1 MKTLPAPRPEPI
13 TARQGLALAF
23 AMGVGVLLQG
33 GCALATP
40 PAATDTTL
48 RLRLI
53 ALNDLHGHLE
63 TSNLTLSLADP
74 AQPGRSLRVP
84 VGGAA
89 ALAGMI
95 TTLRAGAPH
104 SVVVSSGDAIGA
116 APLVSTLFRHESTIE
131 VLNQIGLDV
140 ATVGNHEFDAG
151 RAELQRVVGGG
162 CAANQVGSAIRSCA
176 LHDYAGA
183 RFPVISANVEA
194 ADRSTLFAP
203 TWVREVDGVKVG
215 FIGAVTHA
223 TPSIVVPSGVAG
235 LHFGDEAK
243 AINRAAAALKAQGVH
258 ALVATVHEGGEIG
271 APGEPADWND
281 SRCPGFRGHIVEM
294 ARHITPDVGVL
305 LTAHTHQGYRC
316 IVDGRPIVQA
326 TSYGRGLSVIDLVL
340 DRATGRIDPMRT
352 QSRNLPVLNERTPGE
367 LRESLAAAQPAPY
380 GQVLREARP
389 SATVAQ
395 QVAAY
400 VALSSQVAGQ
410 PAGRIAG
417 SFDRRGRTDS
427 AAGRLVADA
436 QWAATRDAAR
446 GGAQVAL
453 MNPGGIRTDL
463 LCAGTPPCAVS
474 YGEAFAMQPFG
485 NSLVVMTLSGAELK
499 ALLESQQPQGR
510 DKPSFL
516 APSQGLSYRWLASAP
531 AGQRVADLRLN
542 GVPVAPGAELRVTV
556 NSFMADGG
564 DGFRLLRQGRNRLG
578 GELDLDALIAHLAGN
593 PAPQATAR
601 IEWVD

>member
-1 MKTLPAPRPEPI
+1 M
-13 TARQGLALAF
+13 
-23 AMGVGVLLQG
+23 
-33 GCALATP
+33 
-40 PAATDTTL
+40 
-48 RLRLI
+48 
-53 ALNDLHGHLE
+53 
-63 TSNLTLSLADP
+63 
-74 AQPGRSLRVP
+74 
-84 VGGAA
+84 
-89 ALAGMI
+89 
-95 TTLRAGAPH
+95 
-104 SVVVSSGDAIGA
+104 
-116 APLVSTLFRHESTIE
+116 
-131 VLNQIGLDV
+131 
-140 ATVGNHEFDAG
+140 
-151 RAELQRVVGGG
+151 
-162 CAANQVGSAIRSCA
+162 
-176 LHDYAGA
+176 
-183 RFPVISANVEA
+183 
-194 ADRSTLFAP
+194 
-203 TWVREVDGVKVG
+203 
-215 FIGAVTHA
+215 
-223 TPSIVVPSGVAG
+223 
-235 LHFGDEAK
+235 
-243 AINRAAAALKAQGVH
+243 
-258 ALVATVHEGGEIG
+258 
-271 APGEPADWND
+271 
-281 SRCPGFRGHIVEM
+281 
-294 ARHITPDVGVL
+294 
-305 LTAHTHQGYRC
+305 
-316 IVDGRPIVQA
+316 
-326 TSYGRGLSVIDLVL
+326 
-340 DRATGRIDPMRT
+340 
-352 QSRNLPVLNERTPGE
+352 
-367 LRESLAAAQPAPY
+367 RESLAAAQPAPY